1 MVKRIHGHSE
11 NQNVERLRRWLIQL
25 GYQEHQ
31 IQTEP
36 QYLLKKSVHWQKGH
50 NPVDLAVFRGHER
63 KDEDLLLIAECKSGN
78 GSGSGADQL
87 RRYLKRAD
95 CPIGIWF
102 DGVDVAII
110 FHIRDAISNAAVEA
124 PEDFAALIKQRR
136 EQLDADSLHTFNF
149 KKGLQRTRYSIRAVS
164 KQAGIQATY
173 LSKIERKEV
182 GPPSERIIRTLAS
195 VLDMDVNKL
204 LIAAGHMPADLQKAL
219 LMRPDIA
226 AGLMEALKENPNQ
239 TMSDL
244 VLRREVRDG
253 KW

>member
-36 QYLLKKSVHWQKGH
+36 QYLLKKSVHWQKGF

-63 KDEDLLLIAECKSGN
+63 KDEDLLLIAECKSANTPG
-78 GSGSGADQL
+78 GVDQL
-87 RRYLKRAD
+87 QRYLKRAD

-102 DGVDVAII
+102 DGVDMAII
-110 FHIRDAISNAAVEA
+110 FHVRDAISNATVEA
-124 PEDFAALIKQRR
+124 PGDFADLIKQRR
-136 EQLDADSLHTFNF
+136 EQLDENSRSAYMPGHGIARS
-149 KKGLQRTRYSIRAVS
+149 RYSIRSVS

-226 AGLMEALKENPNQ
+226 AGLMDALKENPNK